1 MITYICEK
9 CGLKTNTS
17 VCPHCGG
24 RSAIDKSELFW
35 CSHCNIPTYDEVCP
49 ICGNKGKYFTSDARP
64 VFPEE
69 RLLLEIMIGKPFCF
83 ENDFVWNGSGN
94 RYYVNGKKL
103 NLKFGDYSQFD
114 IKEIRIKI
122 QEHCL
127 RFIQR
132 KNRCHCNSLV
142 LTLMSS
148 VKLHNR

>member
-49 ICGNKGKYFTSDARP
+49 ICGNHGKYFTSDARP

-83 ENDFVWNGSGN
+83 EKDFVWNGSGN
-94 RYYVNGKKL
+94 RYYVNGKKI

-114 IKEIRIKI
+114 INDIRVKVQELRGKNSYEYFNNQI
-122 QEHCL
+122 QLFLQDE
-127 RFIQR
+127 
-132 KNRCHCNSLV
+132 
-142 LTLMSS
+142 
-148 VKLHNR
+148 

>member
-69 RLLLEIMIGKPFCF
+69 RLLLEIMIGKPFLKTILCGMGLAI
-83 ENDFVWNGSGN
+83 DIMLMV
-94 RYYVNGKKL
+94 K
-103 NLKFGDYSQFD
+103 NL
-114 IKEIRIKI
+114 I
-122 QEHCL
+122 
-127 RFIQR
+127 
-132 KNRCHCNSLV
+132 
-142 LTLMSS
+142 
-148 VKLHNR
+148 

>member
-35 CSHCNIPTYDEVCP
+35 CSHCNIPTYDEICP

-69 RLLLEIMIGKPFCF
+69 RLLLIKYCFHYSIFSIFDSSNMILFK
-83 ENDFVWNGSGN
+83 
-94 RYYVNGKKL
+94 
-103 NLKFGDYSQFD
+103 
-114 IKEIRIKI
+114 
-122 QEHCL
+122 
-127 RFIQR
+127 
-132 KNRCHCNSLV
+132 
-142 LTLMSS
+142 
-148 VKLHNR
+148 